1 MATNM
6 FLKLGDIAGECEDAN
21 HVGWIEIT
29 SWSHGFSQPTT
40 PVRASSGATVEK
52 ANHTD
57 LTFTKYLDKATD
69 AILSTCWTGK
79 QLPTAV
85 LELYRADGD
94 KDPVK
99 YLKIDMEKVIVS
111 NYTIGHGGGG
121 DHPSENISL
130 SYGKVTYTYLDQKKL
145 DAQAGAAQ
153 PVSHDL
159 IKNTVS
165 G

>member
-1 MATNM
+1 MASNM
-6 FLKLGDIAGECEDAN
+6 FIKLGDIVGECEDKN
-21 HVGWIEIT
+21 HVGWIEIL
-29 SWSHGFSQPTT
+29 SWSHGFSQPST

-57 LTFTKYLDKATD
+57 ITFTKYLDKATD

-85 LELYRADGD
+85 LECYRADGD
-94 KDPVK
+94 ANPVK
-99 YLKIDMEKVIVS
+99 YLQIDMEKVIVS
-111 NYTIGHGGGG
+111 NYGISGGSG

-130 SYGKVTYTYLDQKKL
+130 SYGKVTYTYLDQKKA
-145 DAQAGAAQ
+145 DAQAGAAK

-159 IKNTVS
+159 IKNEVS

>member
-6 FLKLGDIAGECEDAN
+6 FIKLGDIEGECEDAN
-21 HVGWIEIT
+21 HVGWIEIL
-29 SWSHGFSQPTT
+29 SWGHSFTQPST

-57 LTFTKYLDKATD
+57 ISFTKYLDKSTD

-85 LELYRADGD
+85 LECYRADGD
-94 KDPVK
+94 ANPVK
-99 YLKIDMEKVIVS
+99 YLQIDMEKVIVS
-111 NYTIGHGGGG
+111 NYGISGGSG
-121 DHPSENISL
+121 DHPAENISL
-130 SYGKVTYTYLDQKKL
+130 SYGKVTYTYLDQKKA
-145 DAQAGAAQ
+145 DAQAGAAK

-159 IKNTVS
+159 ITNTVS

>member
-1 MATNM
+1 MASNM
-6 FLKLGDIAGECEDAN
+6 FIKLGEIEGECEDAN
-21 HVGWIEIT
+21 HVGWIEIL
-29 SWSHGFSQPTT
+29 SWQHGFTQPST

-57 LTFTKYLDKATD
+57 ITFTKYLDKATD

-85 LELYRADGD
+85 LECYRSDGD
-94 KDPVK
+94 ANPVK
-99 YLKIDMEKVIVS
+99 YLQIDMEKVIVS
-111 NYTIGHGGGG
+111 GYGISGGGG
-121 DHPSENISL
+121 DHPAENIAL
-130 SYGKVTYTYLDQKKL
+130 SYGKVTYTYLDQKKA
-145 DAQAGAAQ
+145 DAQAGAAK

-159 IKNTVS
+159 ITNTVS